1 MRPGGGQL
9 LMLSHPLNSLLK
21 VVLPETLPL
30 GEGVSILPSL
40 AALPWT

>member
-1 MRPGGGQL
+1 MRRGRGQ
-9 LMLSHPLNSLLK
+9 LMLSHPLNPLLK